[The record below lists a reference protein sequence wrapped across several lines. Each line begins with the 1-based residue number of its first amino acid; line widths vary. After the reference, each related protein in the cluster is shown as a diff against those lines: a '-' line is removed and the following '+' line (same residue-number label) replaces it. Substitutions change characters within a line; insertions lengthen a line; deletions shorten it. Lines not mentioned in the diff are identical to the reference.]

1 MKVKTIIFINLIVLL
16 SVVSVLLL
24 YNLRGDNKKN
34 LSEIDIYISK
44 IKLEYQSPRGFGNDR
59 FDIYSFS
66 IKDDEVGEIDFKLS
80 DNELDKIY
88 RKEFQNILYAKGKNN
103 QQLLELRKKIENL
116 KQKNS
121 FIYKYIRIK
130 GTQKLYLYEKDLNEG
145 YCLILT
151 I

>member
-16 SVVSVLLL
+16 SVVSILLL

-66 IKDDEVGEIDFKLS
+66 IKDDEVGEIDFKV
-80 DNELDKIY
+80 E
-88 RKEFQNILYAKGKNN
+88 
-103 QQLLELRKKIENL
+103 
-116 KQKNS
+116 
-121 FIYKYIRIK
+121 
-130 GTQKLYLYEKDLNEG
+130 
-145 YCLILT
+145 
-151 I
+151 

>member
-16 SVVSVLLL
+16 SVVSILLL

-88 RKEFQNILYAKGKNN
+88 RKEFQNILYAEGKND
-103 QQLLELRKKIENL
+103 QQLLELGRKIENL

-130 GTQKLYLYEKDLNEG
+130 GTKKLYLYEKDLNEG

>member
-24 YNLRGDNKKN
+24 YNLRGNNKKN

-66 IKDDEVGEIDFKLS
+66 IKDDEVREIDFKLS

-103 QQLLELRKKIENL
+103 QQLLELGRKIENL

-130 GTQKLYLYEKDLNEG
+130 GTKKLYLYEKDLNEG

>member
-1 MKVKTIIFINLIVLL
+1 MM
-16 SVVSVLLL
+16 
-24 YNLRGDNKKN
+24 
-34 LSEIDIYISK
+34 
-44 IKLEYQSPRGFGNDR
+44 KLEKL
-59 FDIYSFS
+59 IL
-66 IKDDEVGEIDFKLS
+66 KLS

-88 RKEFQNILYAKGKNN
+88 RKEFQNILYAEGKND
-103 QQLLELRKKIENL
+103 QQLLELGRKIENL

-130 GTQKLYLYEKDLNEG
+130 GTKKLYLYEKDLNEG